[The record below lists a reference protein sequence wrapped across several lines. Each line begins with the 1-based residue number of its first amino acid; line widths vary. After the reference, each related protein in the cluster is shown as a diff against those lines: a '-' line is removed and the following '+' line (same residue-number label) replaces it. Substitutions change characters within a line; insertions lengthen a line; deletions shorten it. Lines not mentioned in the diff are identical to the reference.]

1 MASVS
6 VAQIWADTGRESGNG
21 AAVPAMRCWA
31 LQLLLA
37 RLAAAA
43 TPLPP
48 CTSPAIQILKYD
60 KYDTSGQDLFNA

>member
-1 MASVS
+1 MVSVS

-21 AAVPAMRCWA
+21 AAVPAMRCWV
-31 LQLLLA
+31 LLLLA
-37 RLAAAA
+37 GLAAAA

-60 KYDTSGQDLFNA
+60 MYGV